1 MPFEPFEL
9 KVALRYLLSSRLQ
22 TLLILS
28 GVAIGIVAYTFM
40 AALINGLAV
49 NLTDNVIGNFAHV
62 TLEPVERQPGLLA
75 PAAAGID
82 TLLAV
87 QRANERQAEIRGY
100 LPILDAVAAL
110 PGVVKISPQVTGNG
124 FFQRGEKTLAVGITG
139 LDPARVSAILDL
151 EGNMVRGSARLGPG
165 DVLVGE
171 KLAEELGVTT
181 GQRLRLRSDRGRER
195 TVTIRG
201 IFDVGSAAANE
212 RLAFV
217 DLRTAQ
223 SLLEIEG
230 AISKIEIK
238 IADIYAARKVADRL
252 EAMTGLEAKD
262 WISENKR
269 LQDALRAQG
278 TTGDL
283 IKFFSLLT
291 IIIGVASVL
300 LLAAVRR
307 RSEIGIL
314 RSMGVS
320 SASVRRIFQLQ
331 GFLIG
336 FFGSGIGAFFGWL
349 FCVLLLELARRPD
362 GSSALPVDPAL
373 GEYGTAILLATVAST
388 LASILPARAAAKID
402 PVEAIQQ

>member
-9 KVALRYLLSSRLQ
+9 KVALRYLLSSRMQ
-22 TLLILS
+22 TVLILA

-49 NLTDNVIGNFAHV
+49 RLTDNVIGNFAHI
-62 TLEPVERQPGLLA
+62 TLEKVERQPGLLE
-75 PAAAGID
+75 PATDGTR

-87 QRANERQAEIRGY
+87 QRANDRQAEIRGY
-100 LPILDAVAAL
+100 PPILDAVAAL
-110 PGVVKISPQVTGNG
+110 PGVIAVSPQVTGNG
-124 FFQRGEKTLAVGITG
+124 FFQRGEKILAVGITG
-139 LDPARVSAILDL
+139 LDPSRISAILDL
-151 EGNMVRGSARLGPG
+151 EGSLVRGTARLGPG
-165 DVLVGE
+165 DVLVGV
-171 KLAEELGVTT
+171 KLADELGVTT
-181 GQRLRLRSDRGRER
+181 GQRLRLRSDRQRER

-223 SLLEIEG
+223 SLLDLDG
-230 AISKIEIK
+230 ALSKIEIK
-238 IADIYAARKVADRL
+238 IVDIYRAREVADRL
-252 EAMTGLEAKD
+252 AAMTGLEAKD
-262 WISENKR
+262 WISENQR

-300 LLAAVRR
+300 LLATMRR
-307 RSEIGIL
+307 RAEIGIM
-314 RSMGVS
+314 RGMGVS
-320 SASVRRIFQLQ
+320 SGSVRRIFQLQ

-336 FFGSGIGAFFGWL
+336 FFGSTLGAFFGWL
-349 FCVLLLELARRPD
+349 FCILLLELGRRPD

-373 GEYGTAILLATVAST
+373 GEYGTAILLATLAST
-388 LASILPARAAAKID
+388 LASILPARAASKID